1 MSANRLVAVGAS
13 VCPALAVWRGQ
24 ASGAEST
31 PVLRASSDPRSR
43 FVTCGGQEIAD
54 ICHRSSGGFQSG
66 RRPAARLV
74 TTGIRSCGVPGLVD
88 AGGGQVGLRMSVR
101 VRTFLNR
108 ADDQLLLDVALH
120 QLPVTL
126 VLGRAGITGPDG
138 PSHHGM
144 WDLALLAGVPGMR
157 VACPRDPA
165 RLWKLLREA
174 VAVDGPAA
182 VRFPKAT
189 AGPDLSAL
197 ARMDGV
203 DILHRSPHSPLDVLI
218 VAIGALAP
226 ACLDAHRVRAVRRP
240 RVTAGQP
247 RPVRFRDH
255 RDLPA
260 PATAH
265 RFARVRGEH
274 AMTHRPASSNCPCRP
289 RAPTRTALGSCGPVE
304 PAARSSWAKATGR
317 SSSAAHRSRC
327 SRRPPPQPLT
337 STPHCGRSPS

>member
-1 MSANRLVAVGAS
+1 
-13 VCPALAVWRGQ
+13 
-24 ASGAEST
+24 
-31 PVLRASSDPRSR
+31 
-43 FVTCGGQEIAD
+43 
-54 ICHRSSGGFQSG
+54 
-66 RRPAARLV
+66 
-74 TTGIRSCGVPGLVD
+74 
-88 AGGGQVGLRMSVR
+88 
-101 VRTFLNR
+101 
-108 ADDQLLLDVALH
+108 
-120 QLPVTL
+120 L

-226 ACLDAHRVRAVRRP
+226 ACLDAAW
-240 RVTAGQP
+240 
-247 RPVRFRDH
+247 
-255 RDLPA
+255 
-260 PATAH
+260 
-265 RFARVRGEH
+265 
-274 AMTHRPASSNCPCRP
+274 
-289 RAPTRTALGSCGPVE
+289 ALG
-304 PAARSSWAKATGR
+304 R
-317 SSSAAHRSRC
+317 
-327 SRRPPPQPLT
+327 
-337 STPHCGRSPS
+337 